1 MAFLV
6 PAFLAGL
13 VLIGVPVLI
22 HLTRK
27 QKSKVVVFPSLM
39 FLQRI
44 PYTSENRRRIHHW
57 FLLSL
62 RALAVLLL
70 VIAFSRPFFDR
81 SDEVATSGGG
91 PTERVILIDQSWS
104 MGLEDRFEA
113 AQAAART
120 AVSNLGPLD
129 RASVI
134 VFGQGATAVARST
147 ADPSRLRQAIDTAS
161 VSSEAT
167 RYGPGLK
174 LAQAILDGTELP
186 DRELVVISDFQRNGW
201 TGEEGVLLPQ
211 GTQVR
216 TVRIGAGEGVANHA
230 VAGVTLSRE
239 VVQGRERITP
249 TARLTRLGGEE
260 PLEVEA
266 SLILDGQVLQTRPVT
281 LPANGAELVTFQP
294 FTLSE
299 RHTQGTIRITGDEL
313 PRDDESH
320 FILSPGRAL
329 GVTVM
334 GAPSQG
340 NSGDLYLRRAL
351 EISEGNRF
359 DVATAASI
367 PGADALSQRSVV
379 VLNDRPFPGGAEG
392 QRLRSWIEN
401 GGGLLL
407 VAGERG
413 GWPAEFSDIL
423 PGQLGR
429 IVDPQDGR
437 GERLGRIAFDHPI
450 FEVFRGPRTG
460 DFTGVRF
467 YRARAHTVEESD
479 SIRVIARF
487 DDGSPA
493 LTEQRVGAGRV
504 LVWTSTLDAS
514 WTDLALQPVF
524 LPFAHQLVRYASG
537 RSDAIQAFTTGQ
549 ILDVS
554 DSRAMETAG
563 LGEVADA
570 LAAAEDR
577 IAFSPSGSTQNLGD
591 AAAGSADRFLTLVEA
606 GFYEIRP
613 PGADD
618 IRPVAV
624 AVNVERAEA
633 DIAGLDP
640 EEFAATLGSGMADGA
655 LPPGEAE
662 RALELRRADQEQRQ
676 SYWRLLLLAAFVI
689 LVIETVV
696 SNRLSRRA
704 ARRGKHAQATG

>member
-13 VLIGVPVLI
+13 LLVGVPILV

-27 QKSKVVVFPSLM
+27 QKSKVVLFPSLM
-39 FLQRI
+39 FLQRV

-57 FLLSL
+57 FLLAL
-62 RALAVLLL
+62 RALAILLL
-70 VIAFSRPFFDR
+70 VAAFSRPFFDR
-81 SDEVATSGGG
+81 SDEVALSGGG
-91 PTERVILIDQSWS
+91 PTERVILLDQSWS
-104 MGLEDRFEA
+104 MGLDDRFEA

-134 VFGQGATAVARST
+134 VFGQSASAPARST
-147 ADPSRLRQAIDTAS
+147 ADPARLRQAVDTAS

-167 RYGPGLK
+167 QYGPGLK
-174 LAQAILDGTELP
+174 LAQSILDGTDLP

-201 TGEEGVLLPQ
+201 TGEEGVILPP
-211 GTQVR
+211 GTSVR
-216 TVRIGAGEGVANHA
+216 TVRIGEGEAVANHA

-260 PLEVEA
+260 ELQVEA
-266 SLILDGQVLQTRPVT
+266 SLVLDGQVLQTRQVT

-299 RHTQGTIRITGDEL
+299 RHTQGTIRITADAL
-313 PRDDESH
+313 PSDDEFH

-329 GVTVM
+329 GVTVL
-334 GAPSQG
+334 GPPSQG

-359 DVATAASI
+359 DVQSVASI
-367 PGADALSQRSVV
+367 PSAEALALRNVV
-379 VLNDRPFPGGAEG
+379 VLTDRRFPGGGEG
-392 QRLRSWIEN
+392 QRLREWIER

-413 GWPAEFSDIL
+413 GWPAEFADIF
-423 PGQLGR
+423 PGELGR
-429 IVDPQDGR
+429 IVDREDGR
-437 GERLGRIAFDHPI
+437 GERLGRIAFDHPV

-460 DFTGVRF
+460 DLTGVRF
-467 YRARAHTVEESD
+467 FRARAHTVEESD

-504 LVWTSTLDAS
+504 LVWTSTLDAF

-524 LPFAHQLVRYASG
+524 LPLAHQLVRYASG
-537 RSDAIQAFTTGQ
+537 RSDAVAAFTTGQ
-549 ILDVS
+549 VLDVS

-570 LAAAEDR
+570 LAAEQDR
-577 IAFSPSGSTQNLGD
+577 IAFAPSGSTRNLGG
-591 AAAGSADRFLTLVEA
+591 ATAGSEDRFLTLTEA

-618 IRPVAV
+618 VRPVAV

-640 EEFAATLGSGMADGA
+640 EEFAATLGSRTGDSA

-676 SYWRLLLLAAFVI
+676 SYWRLLLLGAFVI

>member
-13 VLIGVPVLI
+13 LLVGVPILV

-27 QKSKVVVFPSLM
+27 QKSKVVIFPSLM
-39 FLQRI
+39 FLQRV

-57 FLLSL
+57 FLLAL
-62 RALAVLLL
+62 RALAILLL
-70 VIAFSRPFFDR
+70 VAAFSRPFFDR
-81 SDEVATSGGG
+81 SDEVALSGGG
-91 PTERVILIDQSWS
+91 PTERVILLDQSWS
-104 MGLEDRFEA
+104 MGLDDRFAA
-113 AQAAART
+113 AQAAALT

-134 VFGQGATAVARST
+134 VFGQSASAPARST
-147 ADPSRLRQAIDTAS
+147 ADPARLRQAIDTAS

-167 RYGPGLK
+167 QFGPGLK
-174 LAQAILDGTELP
+174 LAQSILDGTDLP

-201 TGEEGVLLPQ
+201 TGEEGVILPP
-211 GTQVR
+211 GTSIR
-216 TVRIGAGEGVANHA
+216 TVRIGEGEAVENHA

-260 PLEVEA
+260 ELEVEA
-266 SLILDGQVLQTRPVT
+266 ALVLDGQVLQTRSVI

-294 FTLSE
+294 FTLSD
-299 RHTQGTIRITGDEL
+299 RHTQGTIRITGDAL
-313 PRDDESH
+313 PGDDESH

-329 GVTVM
+329 GVTAL

-359 DVATAASI
+359 DVQTAASI
-367 PGADALSQRSVV
+367 PATEALAQRSVV
-379 VLNDRPFPGGAEG
+379 VLTDRRYPGGAEG
-392 QRLRSWIEN
+392 QRLREWVEN
-401 GGGLLL
+401 GGGLIL

-413 GWPAEFSDIL
+413 GWPAEFADL
-423 PGQLGR
+423 FPGELGR
-429 IVDPQDGR
+429 IVDREDGR
-437 GERLGRIAFDHPI
+437 GERLGRISFDHPV

-460 DFTGVRF
+460 DLTGVRF

-479 SIRVIARF
+479 SVRVIARF

-493 LTEQRVGAGRV
+493 LSERRVGEGRV
-504 LVWTSTLDAS
+504 LVWTSTLDAL

-524 LPFAHQLVRYASG
+524 LPLAHQLVRYASG
-537 RSDAIQAFTTGQ
+537 RSDAIEAFTTGQ
-549 ILDVS
+549 VLDVS
-554 DSRAMETAG
+554 DARAMETAG

-570 LAAAEDR
+570 LAAEQDR
-577 IAFSPSGSTQNLGD
+577 IAFSPSGITRNLGD
-591 AAAGSADRFLTLVEA
+591 ASAGTKGRFLTLTEA

-613 PGADD
+613 PGADNV
-618 IRPVAV
+618 RPVAV

-640 EEFAATLGSGMADGA
+640 EEFAATLGSGMGA
-655 LPPGEAE
+655 GVLPPGEAE

-676 SYWRLLLLAAFVI
+676 SYWRLLLLGAFVI